1 MVPSLS
7 LPCHVLLFVFSFSV
21 YSGSLH
27 SDLVLVG
34 GEEGVAGQ
42 PQNSSQQSSSSLEF
56 QLVISSLPYCPSPPP
71 PESLTESRSKN
82 PQQTQAQTGRTHDT
96 LGSVLAAETV
106 VQYSLSLTYSKGIP
120 HS

>member
-1 MVPSLS
+1 
-7 LPCHVLLFVFSFSV
+7 
-21 YSGSLH
+21 
-27 SDLVLVG
+27 
-34 GEEGVAGQ
+34 VAGQ

-71 PESLTESRSKN
+71 PESLTESRYKN

-106 VQYSLSLTYSKGIP
+106 VQYSLSHTNYQMASSK
-120 HS
+120 